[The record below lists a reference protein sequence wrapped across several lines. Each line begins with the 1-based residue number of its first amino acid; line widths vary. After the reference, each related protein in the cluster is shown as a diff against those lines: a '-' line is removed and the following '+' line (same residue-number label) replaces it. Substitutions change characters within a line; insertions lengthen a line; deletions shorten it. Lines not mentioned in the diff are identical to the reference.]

1 MSESVNKPKTKDAKD
16 SDKPIFLIS
25 YPKIILL
32 YPTFFAA
39 IIAGFVTK
47 FVAPDSAIADSI
59 GWSFLWLFAFNITVL
74 SFDFPRT
81 TSLTLFFLV
90 MAGVLSIVLLA
101 MNFPTML
108 PAIFETLRQIHP
120 EANSSFYFL
129 IATILGIIYVFVFIM
144 VRFDYWEVRPNELL
158 HHHGFLASLERYS
171 APNLRITK
179 EIDDVFEYMLLGSG
193 RLVLHPRS
201 EPRAFVLDNVP
212 FISSKEARITKMLGS
227 LQVSLREDSSS
238 SSSSNDDDDI
248 G

>member
-1 MSESVNKPKTKDAKD
+1 MSESVAKPKSKVDD
-16 SDKPIFLIS
+16 RDKPIFLVS

-39 IIAGFVTK
+39 LLAGILTRFIA
-47 FVAPDSAIADSI
+47 PESAIADSI

-81 TSLTLFFLV
+81 TSLTLFFLA
-90 MAGVLSIVLLA
+90 MAGVLTLVLLA
-101 MNFPTML
+101 MNFPTMV
-108 PAIFETLRQIHP
+108 PAFLEVVRQIHP
-120 EANSSFYFL
+120 EANSAFYFV
-129 IATILGIIYVFVFIM
+129 IAVILGVIYIFVFIM

-171 APNLRITK
+171 SPNLRITK

-212 FISSKEARITKMLGS
+212 FISSKEARITKMLGA
-227 LQVSLREDSSS
+227 LQVSVREDSSS
-238 SSSSNDDDDI
+238 NGGDDDDEI
-248 G
+248 

>member
-1 MSESVNKPKTKDAKD
+1 MSESVAKPKSKDEN
-16 SDKPIFLIS
+16 KPIFLVS
-25 YPKIILL
+25 YPKIVLL

-39 IIAGFVTK
+39 IIAGTMSHFI
-47 FVAPDSAIADSI
+47 APNTAIADSI
-59 GWSFLWLFAFNITVL
+59 GWAFLWLFAFNITVL

-90 MAGVLSIVLLA
+90 MAAILTIVLLA
-101 MNFPTML
+101 MNFPTMV
-108 PAIFETLRQIHP
+108 PAFLATVQQIHP
-120 EANSSFYFL
+120 EANSAFYFL
-129 IATILGIIYVFVFIM
+129 IATILGLIYCFVFAM

-212 FISSKEARITKMLGS
+212 FISSKEARITQMLGS
-227 LQVSLREDSSS
+227 LQVSLREESPTTD
-238 SSSSNDDDDI
+238 NGDDDI